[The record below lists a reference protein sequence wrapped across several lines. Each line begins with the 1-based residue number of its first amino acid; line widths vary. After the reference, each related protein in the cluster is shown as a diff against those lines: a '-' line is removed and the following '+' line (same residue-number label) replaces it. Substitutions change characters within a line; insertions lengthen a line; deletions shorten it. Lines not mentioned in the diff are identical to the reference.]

1 VSPQVREQILDVGEV
16 IRLRLAR
23 GLSIRRLAVKSGV
36 SPTLIRGLE
45 RGHNHAML
53 NLRFLTR
60 LAAALE
66 VPPEALLRPEL
77 RADSIGDD
85 DVRVEAA
92 LAMANRAID
101 IAEIA
106 GALGWSMK
114 RSRDAITALA
124 ARVDGTGQVLID
136 AGWRKVQ
143 LVPAPLPPAEALKVR
158 QLSARSRGLTVS
170 TGRALRDFLAG
181 RMDDEWHRR
190 AGNAQRTALSEL
202 MSIGILQKDPKEP
215 GKITLAPEFGFLVA
229 SRAMHAYPVEPPT
242 WDPSD
247 DDGPSYVVGADT
259 FMSFH
264 R

>member
-23 GLSIRRLAVKSGV
+23 SLSIRRLAVKTGV
-36 SPTLIRGLE
+36 SQTLIRGLE
-45 RGHNHAML
+45 RGHNHEML

-60 LAAALE
+60 LAGALE

-77 RADSIGDD
+77 RAEAIGDD

-92 LAMANRAID
+92 LAMAHRAID
-101 IAEIA
+101 VAELA
-106 GALGWSMK
+106 AAFGWSMK
-114 RSRDAITALA
+114 RTRDAVVALA
-124 ARVDGTGQVLID
+124 ARLDGTGQVVID

-143 LVPAPLPPAEALKVR
+143 LVPAPLPAAEALKVR

-190 AGNAQRTALSEL
+190 AGNAQRTALAEL
-202 MSIGILQKDPKEP
+202 MSIGILQKDGKQP
-215 GKITLAPEFGFLVA
+215 GQVTLAPEFAYLVA
-229 SRAMHAYPVEPPT
+229 SRSAYAYPKEPPS